1 MNECWLLKFIARKL
15 KLAGGTSI
23 TTTQERWKYFE
34 SEILIICR
42 NIREFVFQ
50 LIKPADLPLPM
61 RFTGR
66 LAGCTLSPSYSRRLA
81 LNPISA
87 ALHSTQSSS
96 RADRPTHREHAV
108 VYRLDP
114 TTFFSLSDSP
124 LWPSRLHRRRCRH
137 LIQSRSEFHS
147 RSSAASSSSARQ
159 EFWPVHVSSSLPTA
173 LITLL
178 LHSSAC
184 LPARHRR
191 RRDATR
197 RPSSAT
203 SASTSSHP
211 VILGYETLQG
221 NSCFATIPL
230 RYNFTR
236 RFFFRMRMMA
246 E

>member
-1 MNECWLLKFIARKL
+1 
-15 KLAGGTSI
+15 
-23 TTTQERWKYFE
+23 
-34 SEILIICR
+34 
-42 NIREFVFQ
+42 
-50 LIKPADLPLPM
+50 M

-147 RSSAASSSSARQ
+147 RSSAGSSSSARQ
-159 EFWPVHVSSSLPTA
+159 EFWPVHISSSLPTA
-173 LITLL
+173 HYVVVTLV
-178 LHSSAC
+178 C

-191 RRDATR
+191 RDATR
-197 RPSSAT
+197 CDAT
-203 SASTSSHP
+203 SVFSNIS
-211 VILGYETLQG
+211 VNI
-221 NSCFATIPL
+221 IPSGDIRL
-230 RYNFTR
+230 
-236 RFFFRMRMMA
+236 
-246 E
+246 